1 MKKILA
7 LILLLP
13 FLSGIFFLP
22 GISNAATINLQLKL
36 ITLPEVEGSKFY
48 DIQITFDEISN
59 YDHQII
65 NRNSTDISS
74 QLYCSHKQDSKKY
87 ILCLDNTVQSGE
99 VKYEVILYDQN
110 NVELGRETKS
120 VIIPANNSN
129 PEENSRTEDNGSTEF
144 GNVSTLGEYLSAVM
158 TWLVSIL
165 SAIATLMIIYAGYLY
180 MTSQGNPE
188 ATGKAKDILIGVITG
203 IILLFLVE
211 IIAVQTLG
219 LQFTFTVTPVK

>member
-65 NRNSTDISS
+65 N
-74 QLYCSHKQDSKKY
+74 
-87 ILCLDNTVQSGE
+87 
-99 VKYEVILYDQN
+99 
-110 NVELGRETKS
+110 
-120 VIIPANNSN
+120 
-129 PEENSRTEDNGSTEF
+129 
-144 GNVSTLGEYLSAVM
+144 
-158 TWLVSIL
+158 
-165 SAIATLMIIYAGYLY
+165 
-180 MTSQGNPE
+180 
-188 ATGKAKDILIGVITG
+188 
-203 IILLFLVE
+203 
-211 IIAVQTLG
+211 
-219 LQFTFTVTPVK
+219 